1 MRPWSWGILLVALVH
16 VGFSAPQENSE
27 VKETTSQA
35 QQTSSTAEEPAAM
48 TPESAVD
55 SATAPQPTTEMAASP
70 MPESTS
76 ATVTQPVNAPVMIP
90 QPVSEPTAP
99 PQTANT
105 SAAVT
110 QPVNTPVTIPQPVSE
125 PTAPPQPENTLA
137 TIMQPVNAPVAIAQP
152 VDKAVTAPQSV
163 PIPTM
168 TPQSVGDWI
177 IRICTRSA
185 GNTPANK
192 TFADRGE
199 KTEGTSAG
207 GSSGYG
213 LPSTLAGTPP
223 IRQDFQK
230 GINGEKNIRLLQAVN
245 QLTQFQRVQESANIQ
260 QKVQN
265 VKVLLRSPPR
275 KPPIK

>member
-76 ATVTQPVNAPVMIP
+76 ATVTQPVNAPVM
-90 QPVSEPTAP
+90 
-99 PQTANT
+99 
-105 SAAVT
+105 
-110 QPVNTPVTIPQPVSE
+110 IPQPVSE